1 MEVHTLSGPETVLV
15 HLLPL
20 ERAVYVWLGAAS
32 GAPSS
37 AAEFGAACAAVPPRR
52 RGEEPA
58 ASNLLGDSS
67 PLEDVAG
74 RLSARLGKL
83 VLLASALG
91 ASEGSSVGAGDTAWL
106 EAALLQLLASR
117 AGAGGGGGSGGAAA
131 SGSGTAA
138 GGAS

>member
-1 MEVHTLSGPETVLV
+1 MSMRVLCCPDALAPV
-15 HLLPL
+15 LPP
-20 ERAVYVWLGAAS
+20 G
-32 GAPSS
+32 SS
-37 AAEFGAACAAVPPRR
+37 LPD
-52 RGEEPA
+52 
-58 ASNLLGDSS
+58 NLLGDSS

-91 ASEGSSVGAGDTAWL
+91 ASEGSAWM

-117 AGAGGGGGSGGAAA
+117 AGAGSGGGSGGAAA
-131 SGSGTAA
+131 TSGSGTAA